1 MSKATVD
8 RDLLWLSGI
17 EQAELVRSR
26 QISARELVDATLA
39 RIDALDA
46 KVGAFI
52 TVNAEQARRDA
63 AYADEHPTDRLLH
76 GVPFCVKDLIG
87 TAGLRT
93 THGSAVHQ
101 HNVPDH
107 DAPTVTRMRDAGA
120 IVIGKANTPEFG
132 LAAETFTM
140 FGPRACNPHDLTRTT
155 GGSSGGTAAAI
166 AAGMSA
172 IGLGSDAGGSIRL
185 PAAWCG
191 VSGLKPTYGR
201 VPCEVSARLADHPSE
216 TVGPMAR
223 TVDDLALMM
232 DIIAG
237 HHPADPTS
245 SRQPTAR
252 YLDAA
257 RATDARPVVAWGTDL
272 GMGAVDDDIAAALQ
286 SAAGALAQSGLSV
299 RESTLRITGRHPFF
313 VMFDLIAGAV
323 LGRLEDIAD
332 AHWDELAPYSREFLD
347 AGRRLGAADYT
358 RAVYEAKQV
367 RAQLDDELDT
377 ADVVM
382 FPTTAV
388 VAWPHEQ
395 PPATVA
401 GRPPAEHGGIT
412 YGGLPFLAL
421 ASISGHPALSVPCGV
436 NADGL
441 PLSVQLVARHFDEA
455 ALFPVAARLQAAFP
469 FTRPNL

>member
-1 MSKATVD
+1 MD
-8 RDLLWLSGI
+8 DELIWLSGTQ
-17 EQAELVRSR
+17 QAELIRSR
-26 QISARELVDATLA
+26 KVSARELVDASLA

-46 KVGAFI
+46 KIGAFI
-52 TVNAEQARRDA
+52 TVDAEQARRDA
-63 AYADEHPTDRLLH
+63 AHADDHPTDRPLH
-76 GVPFCVKDLIG
+76 GVPFCVKDLIR

-93 THGSAVHQ
+93 TWGSAVHRD
-101 HNVPDH
+101 HIPDT
-107 DAPTVTRMRDAGA
+107 DAPTVSRMRDAGA
-120 IVIGKANTPEFG
+120 IVIGKANSPEFG
-132 LAAETFTM
+132 LAAETFTT
-140 FGPRACNPHDLTRTT
+140 FGPRACNPHDVTRTT

-166 AAGMSA
+166 AAGMCA

-201 VPCEVSARLADHPSE
+201 VPCEVGGRLADHPSE
-216 TVGPMAR
+216 TIGPMAR
-223 TVDDLALMM
+223 TVTDLALMM
-232 DIIAG
+232 DLLAG

-252 YLDAA
+252 YLDAT
-257 RATDARPVVAWGTDL
+257 RSPGPLPKVSWGTDL
-272 GMGAVDDDIAAALQ
+272 GMGAVDADIAGAVQRAAD
-286 SAAGALAQSGLSV
+286 ALAHGGAAV
-299 RESTLRITGRHPFF
+299 RESTMRITGRHPFF

-323 LGRLEDIAD
+323 LGRLEEVGD
-332 AHWDELAPYSREFLD
+332 AHWDELAGYSREFLS

-367 RAQLDDELDT
+367 RAQVDDEL
-377 ADVVM
+377 AEVDVVL

-421 ASISGHPALSVPCGV
+421 ASISGHPAMSVPIGV
-436 NADGL
+436 NGDGL
-441 PLSVQLVARHFDEA
+441 PLSVQLVARHFDEV
-455 ALFPVAARLQAAFP
+455 ALLRVASVLEAAFP
-469 FTRPNL
+469 FPRPSL

>member
-1 MSKATVD
+1 MSQAIVD
-8 RDLLWLSGI
+8 QELLWLSAL
-17 EQAELVRSR
+17 EQAELIRSR
-26 QISARELVDATLA
+26 QVSARELVEATLA

-52 TVNAEQARRDA
+52 TVDADQARRAASDA
-63 AYADEHPTDRLLH
+63 DAHPTDRPLH
-76 GVPFCVKDLIG
+76 GVPFCVKDLIR

-93 THGSAVHQ
+93 THGSAVHRDA
-101 HNVPDH
+101 VPEV
-107 DAPTVTRMRDAGA
+107 DAPTVSRMRDAGA

-140 FGPRACNPHDLTRTT
+140 FGPRACNPHDLSRTT

-201 VPCEVSARLADHPSE
+201 VPCEVSGRLADHPSE

-223 TVDDLALMM
+223 TTADLALMM

-237 HHPADPTS
+237 HHRADPTS
-245 SRQPTAR
+245 SREPKAQ

-257 RATDARPVVAWGTDL
+257 RATTNLPIVSWGPDL
-272 GMGAVDDDIAAALQ
+272 GMGSVDDEIGAALQ
-286 SAAGALAQSGLSV
+286 RAAGALAQAGLSV
-299 RESTLRITGRHPFF
+299 RESSMRVAGRHPFLI
-313 VMFDLIAGAV
+313 MFDLIAGAV

-332 AHWDELAPYSREFLD
+332 AHWDELAPYSREFLE

-358 RAVYEAKQV
+358 RAVYEAKQL
-367 RAQLDDELDT
+367 RAQVDDELEHV
-377 ADVVM
+377 DVLM
-382 FPTTAV
+382 MPTTAI
-388 VAWPHEQ
+388 VAWPHDT

-401 GRPPAEHGGIT
+401 GRPPAAHGGIT

-421 ASISGHPALSVPCGV
+421 ASITGHPAMSVPCGTT
-436 NADGL
+436 AEGL
-441 PLSVQLVARHFDEA
+441 PLSVQLIARHFDEA
-455 ALFPVAARLQAAFP
+455 SLLPVAARLEAAFP
-469 FTRPNL
+469 FVRPAL

>member
-1 MSKATVD
+1 MSKAIVD
-8 RDLLWLSGI
+8 RELLWMSGI
-17 EQAELVRSR
+17 EQAELVRTR
-26 QISARELVDATLA
+26 QVSARELVDATLA
-39 RIDALDA
+39 RIESVDA

-52 TVNAEQARRDA
+52 TVNADAARREA
-63 AYADEHPTDRLLH
+63 AYADEHPTDRPLH

-140 FGPRACNPHDLTRTT
+140 FGPRACNPHDLSRTT

-166 AAGMSA
+166 VAGMSA

-201 VPCEVSARLADHPSE
+201 VPCEINARLADHPSE

-257 RATDARPVVAWGTDL
+257 RAADARPVVSWGTDL

-367 RAQLDDELDT
+367 RAQLDDELDRV
-377 ADVVM
+377 DVVM

-388 VAWPHEQ
+388 VAWPHEH

-421 ASISGHPALSVPCGV
+421 ASISGHPAMSVPCGV
-436 NADGL
+436 DADGM

-469 FTRPNL
+469 FTRPVI

>member
-1 MSKATVD
+1 MSKAIVD

-17 EQAELVRSR
+17 EQAELIRSR
-26 QISARELVDATLA
+26 QVSARELVEATLA

-63 AYADEHPTDRLLH
+63 AYADEHPTDRPLH
-76 GVPFCVKDLIG
+76 GVPLCVKDLIS

-93 THGSAVHQ
+93 THGSAVHRDY
-101 HNVPDH
+101 VPDH
-107 DAPTVTRMRDAGA
+107 DAPTVTRTREAGA

-140 FGPRACNPHDLTRTT
+140 FGPRACNPHDLSRTT

-237 HHPADPTS
+237 HHPSDPTS
-245 SRQPTAR
+245 SRQPKAR
-252 YLDAA
+252 YLEAA
-257 RATDARPVVAWGTDL
+257 RSTDARPVVAWGTDL
-272 GMGAVDDDIAAALQ
+272 GMGAVDDDIATALQ
-286 SAAGALAQSGLSV
+286 NAAGALAQSGLSV
-299 RESTLRITGRHPFF
+299 HESTLRITGRHPFF

-367 RAQLDDELDT
+367 RAQLDDELEQ

-388 VAWPHEQ
+388 VAWPHET

-421 ASISGHPALSVPCGV
+421 ASISGHPAMSVPCGV
-436 NADGL
+436 NGDGL

-455 ALFPVAARLQAAFP
+455 ALLPVAARLQAAFP
-469 FTRPNL
+469 CPRPTL

>member
-1 MSKATVD
+1 MSKSIVD
-8 RDLLWLSGI
+8 RELLWLSGI
-17 EQAELVRSR
+17 DQAELIRSR

-52 TVNAEQARRDA
+52 TVNAEEARRDA
-63 AYADEHPTDRLLH
+63 AHADDHPSDRPLH

-93 THGSAVHQ
+93 THGSAVHRQ
-101 HNVPDH
+101 NVPDH
-107 DAPTVTRMRDAGA
+107 DAPVVTRMRAAGA

-140 FGPRACNPHDLTRTT
+140 FGPRACNPHDLSRTT

-245 SRQPTAR
+245 SRQPKAH

-257 RATDARPVVAWGTDL
+257 RSPAAQTTVAWGTDL
-272 GMGAVDDDIAAALQ
+272 GMGAVDDDIAAALH
-286 SAAGALAQSGLSV
+286 AAADALAQSGLSV
-299 RESTLRITGRHPFF
+299 RESTMRIAGRHPFF

-358 RAVYEAKQV
+358 RAVYEAKQL
-367 RAQLDDELDT
+367 RAQLDDELEQT
-377 ADVVM
+377 DVVM

-388 VAWPHEQ
+388 VAWPHEH

-401 GRPPAEHGGIT
+401 GQSPAEHGGIT

-421 ASISGHPALSVPCGV
+421 ASVSGHPAMSVPCGTT
-436 NADGL
+436 AEGL

-455 ALFPVAARLQAAFP
+455 ALLPVAARLQAAFP
-469 FTRPNL
+469 FTRPAL

>member
-1 MSKATVD
+1 MSNAAVD
-8 RDLLWLSGI
+8 QELLWLSGI
-17 EQAELVRSR
+17 DQAELIRTR

-39 RIDALDA
+39 RIESLDA

-52 TVNAEQARRDA
+52 TVNAEEARREA
-63 AYADEHPTDRLLH
+63 AYADEHPTDRPLH
-76 GVPFCVKDLIG
+76 GVPLCVKDLIG

-101 HNVPDH
+101 QNVPDH

-140 FGPRACNPHDLTRTT
+140 FGPRACNPHDLSRTT

-257 RATDARPVVAWGTDL
+257 RAADARPVVAWGTDL
-272 GMGAVDDDIAAALQ
+272 GMGAVDDDIAAALHN
-286 SAAGALAQSGLSV
+286 AAGALAQAGLPV

-367 RAQLDDELDT
+367 RAQLDDELEKC
-377 ADVVM
+377 DVVM

-421 ASISGHPALSVPCGV
+421 ASISGHPAMSVPCGV

-455 ALFPVAARLQAAFP
+455 ALLPVAARLEAAFP
-469 FTRPNL
+469 FTRPAL

>member
-1 MSKATVD
+1 MSQSTVEHE
-8 RDLLWLSGI
+8 LLWLSGL
-17 EQAELVRSR
+17 EQAALIRSR
-26 QISARELVDATLA
+26 QVSSRELVDATLA
-39 RIDALDA
+39 RIDSLDGEI
-46 KVGAFI
+46 GAFI
-52 TVNAEQARRDA
+52 TVHADHARREAAAADA
-63 AYADEHPTDRLLH
+63 HPTDRPLH
-76 GVPFCVKDLIG
+76 GVPFCVKDLIR

-93 THGSAVHQ
+93 THGSAVHR
-101 HNVPDH
+101 NSVPVG

-132 LAAETFTM
+132 LAAETFTT
-140 FGPRACNPHDLTRTT
+140 FGPRACNPHDVTRTT

-166 AAGMSA
+166 AAGMCA

-201 VPCEVSARLADHPSE
+201 VPCEVNARLADHPSE

-223 TVDDLALMM
+223 TVADLALMM

-245 SRQPTAR
+245 SREPKGR
-252 YLDAA
+252 YLEAA
-257 RATDARPVVAWGTDL
+257 GSATTPVVSWGTDL
-272 GMGAVDDDIAAALQ
+272 GMGAVDADIAKGLQ
-286 SAAGALAQSGLSV
+286 LSADALAQSGLSV
-299 RESTLRITGRHPFF
+299 RESSLRISGRHPFL

-332 AHWDELAPYSREFLD
+332 MHWDELAPYSREFLE

-358 RAVYEAKQV
+358 RAVYEAKCVRSQV
-367 RAQLDDELDT
+367 DDEFERV
-377 ADVVM
+377 DVIM
-382 FPTTAV
+382 LPTTAV
-388 VAWPHEQ
+388 VAWPHET

-401 GRPPAEHGGIT
+401 GRSPGAHGGIT
-412 YGGLPFLAL
+412 YGALPFLAM
-421 ASISGHPALSVPCGV
+421 ASISGHPALTVPCGV

-441 PLSVQLVARHFDEA
+441 PLSVQLVARHFNEA
-455 ALFPVAARLQAAFP
+455 ALLPVAARLEAAFP
-469 FTRPNL
+469 FVRPTL

>member
-17 EQAELVRSR
+17 EQAALIRSR

-52 TVNAEQARRDA
+52 TVNADDARRA
-63 AYADEHPTDRLLH
+63 ATYADEHPTDRPLH

-93 THGSAVHQ
+93 THGCAVHQ
-101 HNVPDH
+101 QNVPDH
-107 DAPTVTRMRDAGA
+107 DAPTVARMRDAGA
-120 IVIGKANTPEFG
+120 IVIGKVNTPEFG

-140 FGPRACNPHDLTRTT
+140 FGPRACNPHDLSRTT

-191 VSGLKPTYGR
+191 VRGLKPTYGR
-201 VPCEVSARLADHPSE
+201 VPCEVSGRLADHPSE

-252 YLDAA
+252 YLEAA
-257 RATDARPVVAWGTDL
+257 RSTTAQPRVSWGTDL
-272 GMGAVDDDIAAALQ
+272 GMGAVDDDIAAALHA
-286 SAAGALAQSGLSV
+286 AAGALAQSGLPV
-299 RESTLRITGRHPFF
+299 RESTMRIAGRHPFF

-323 LGRLEDIAD
+323 LGRLGDIAD
-332 AHWDELAPYSREFLD
+332 ANWDELAPYSREFLD

-358 RAVYEAKQV
+358 RAVYEGKQL
-367 RAQLDDELDT
+367 RAQLDDELEQS
-377 ADVVM
+377 DVVM
-382 FPTTAV
+382 FPNTAV
-388 VAWPHEQ
+388 VAWPHEH
-395 PPATVA
+395 PPTTVA

-421 ASISGHPALSVPCGV
+421 ASVSGHPAMAVPCGIT
-436 NADGL
+436 AGGL

-469 FTRPNL
+469 FTRPAL